1 MKLARLMPALLLLTA
16 MLAPVPSLAQLRF
29 QEGRHYVTVPTP
41 QATGQA
47 PAGKIEVTEVFSYVC
62 NHCYSWQEPVE
73 ELKAALPQDA
83 VLTFVHAG
91 FNQYWPLF
99 QRAHATAQKLGI
111 ADRNHKRLFT
121 GVWET
126 LEFPFLDKATGRPR
140 NPAPTMAD
148 FARFYAKGGGVTEA
162 DFLKLANSK
171 EIDEAVKLADELVK
185 NWRVGATPTFV
196 VAGRYQV
203 QSDSVANPKEL
214 QDLVAFLIS
223 LERSRLK
230 KAAAPAK

>member
-1 MKLARLMPALLLLTA
+1 MKLARLMPALLLLA
-16 MLAPVPSLAQLRF
+16 VMLAPVPSLAQLRF
-29 QEGRHYVTVPTP
+29 QEGRHFTTLPAP
-41 QATGQA
+41 QATGLA

-62 NHCYSWQEPVE
+62 NHCYSWQGAVE
-73 ELKAALPQDA
+73 ELKASLPQDA
-83 VLTFVHAG
+83 VLNYVHAG

-99 QRAHATAQKLGI
+99 QRAHLTAQKLGI

-121 GVWET
+121 DVWET
-126 LEFPFLDKATGRPR
+126 LDFPFLDKATGRPR

-162 DFLKLANSK
+162 DFLKLANSG
-171 EIDEAVKLADELVK
+171 EIDAAVKHADELVK
-185 NWRVGATPTFV
+185 NWRVGGTPTFI

-203 QSDSVANPKEL
+203 ESDAVATPKEL

-223 LERSRLK
+223 QERNRLK
-230 KAAAPAK
+230 KAAATAR